1 MKRHVRRRLSR
12 SCAVVRPC
20 LSDGSCDSSKACGT
34 RRGGPGGGG
43 GWEDGLGGGGA
54 ALGGGGRDDLG
65 GGGCDR
71 GGGGRDGGFGRD
83 GGGPLGGGGGCDMT
97 EVYANEGCVCVCVR
111 VADARINEAPR
122 RLVLVVVSVGW
133 VRVPKLSSVMCAFC
147 LLKTSFLLLY
157 VRTYDHVCT
166 LNSKCRVRRV
176 GCASKKS

>member
-1 MKRHVRRRLSR
+1 MAVATATRGNFNTRPASSMKRHVRRRLSR

-111 VADARINEAPR
+111 VVYWCLR
-122 RLVLVVVSVGW
+122 
-133 VRVPKLSSVMCAFC
+133 VR
-147 LLKTSFLLLY
+147 LY
-157 VRTYDHVCT
+157 VVIAPFEFVDWQRYVHTHAFVFHKSRHVRF
-166 LNSKCRVRRV
+166 KYRERQV
-176 GCASKKS
+176 